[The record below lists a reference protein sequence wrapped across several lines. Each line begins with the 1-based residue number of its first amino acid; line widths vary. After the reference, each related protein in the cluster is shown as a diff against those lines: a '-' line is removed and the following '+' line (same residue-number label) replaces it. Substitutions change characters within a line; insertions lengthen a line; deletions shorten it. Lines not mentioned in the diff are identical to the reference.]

1 MIRPKE
7 RYSGIHRDET
17 SINLLKFDNYHLSC
31 CQYDPAKTSN
41 LGSVR
46 KTIASCDT
54 SSQYI
59 PTQYSNLDQIECDE
73 HLNLEEIQVSMKT
86 CKPSDATT
94 SDFVDPLSE
103 ISLFPSLHAQE
114 FHPERTMDSKPKE
127 KNLQR
132 HGVSRS
138 RSMKMNKYDKKSLAA
153 DYDPLMIRPMLRRS
167 TDENIF
173 KSFDTVAAAI
183 FQEIPLRK
191 TSTLLRQNTVAATQK
206 DNCDDEVV
214 TYQNSL
220 LDQRNRMK
228 VLSMGIPHITKSS
241 STKHNVGIVDSWK
254 RRKGFTKRITKTID
268 KGQVDFEMVV
278 SAKHKASLFK
288 ENMGKVAKLKLST
301 ADDECHR
308 THNNSNKDVNEHIK
322 DASNSDLEEGK
333 IIARKNR
340 CMDDSYTT
348 NSKNIKNSKIENNL
362 TISIADPQ
370 GDVTLVNTNP
380 NGSFDNQEDAVCTDG
395 L

>member
-114 FHPERTMDSKPKE
+114 SHPERTMDSKPKE

-153 DYDPLMIRPMLRRS
+153 DYDPLMIHSSNASP
-167 TDENIF
+167 I
-173 KSFDTVAAAI
+173 
-183 FQEIPLRK
+183 
-191 TSTLLRQNTVAATQK
+191 
-206 DNCDDEVV
+206 
-214 TYQNSL
+214 
-220 LDQRNRMK
+220 NR
-228 VLSMGIPHITKSS
+228 
-241 STKHNVGIVDSWK
+241 
-254 RRKGFTKRITKTID
+254 
-268 KGQVDFEMVV
+268 
-278 SAKHKASLFK
+278 
-288 ENMGKVAKLKLST
+288 
-301 ADDECHR
+301 
-308 THNNSNKDVNEHIK
+308 
-322 DASNSDLEEGK
+322 
-333 IIARKNR
+333 
-340 CMDDSYTT
+340 
-348 NSKNIKNSKIENNL
+348 
-362 TISIADPQ
+362 
-370 GDVTLVNTNP
+370 
-380 NGSFDNQEDAVCTDG
+380 
-395 L
+395 